1 LNPAST
7 TFVLG
12 YHGCDAAVAERIF
25 VGKTSLSASENDYDW
40 LGHGVYF
47 WEHSARRAYDFACE
61 VRDRSVGRKRRL
73 KRPAVVGAII
83 DLGNC
88 LNLLDSESIEMVSDA
103 YLDLVRLHREAEEP
117 LPQNSG
123 GQDRLLRRLDCA
135 VLEMLHATRQE
146 RAEPAFDSVRAAFIE
161 GTPIYE
167 DAGFHAKNHIQL
179 CVRNVACIKGY
190 FRPLTDEGKPLEFT

>member
-12 YHGCDAAVAERIF
+12 YHGCDASVAENVFAGRI
-25 VGKTSLSASENDYDW
+25 SLASSENDYDW

-47 WEHSARRAYDFACE
+47 WEHNARRAYDFARE
-61 VRDRSVGRKRRL
+61 TRRRMRRTKRSL

-88 LNLLDSESIEMVSDA
+88 LNLLDSGSIEMVSEA
-103 YLDLVRLHREAEEP
+103 YHDLVRLHDEAGEP

-123 GQDRLLRRLDCA
+123 GRDRLFRRL
-135 VLEMLHATRQE
+135 V
-146 RAEPAFDSVRAAFIE
+146 VR
-161 GTPIYE
+161 
-167 DAGFHAKNHIQL
+167 
-179 CVRNVACIKGY
+179 
-190 FRPLTDEGKPLEFT
+190 